1 MPSTLAALLFLGLSL
16 SQGTST
22 QKQSL
27 SKPVIW
33 AKPSFMIPEGKLA
46 IIWCQGTH
54 GAAEYQLHFEGGL
67 SAFKRPKSPGMSNR
81 VKFPIP
87 SMTSQTAGQYRCFYR
102 SGELW
107 SEPSDPLDLVV
118 TGLYDTPTLSVQPR
132 PEVISGEKVT
142 FRCRLE
148 TATST
153 FFLLKEGRSSRP
165 QRRYGNIQAEFPMG
179 PVSTAHRG
187 TYRCFG
193 SYNTHAWS
201 FPSEPV
207 KLLVKGDAGDT
218 TFAPTE
224 HTSSDH
230 WDSYMLTTET
240 RFQEDPVLWDHN
252 VQNLLRIGLVFLVLV
267 ALVWLPV
274 EDWLHRK
281 KSQERASRASSQ
293 ECRRFRAQSPGE
305 MTERCSGHRQRELT
319 KHFDH
324 GGNMR
329 ISTLCEDPSG
339 CSERKDICK
348 ENKSMVGGGR
358 QKS

>member
-16 SQGTST
+16 SQRTST
-22 QKQSL
+22 QKQTL

-33 AKPSFMIPEGKLA
+33 AKPSFMIPKGKLV

-54 GAAEYQLHFEGGL
+54 EAVEYQLHFEGGL
-67 SAFKRPKSPGMSNR
+67 SAFKRPESPGMVNR

-132 PEVISGEKVT
+132 PEVTSGENVT

-148 TATST
+148 TATTT

-193 SYNTHAWS
+193 SYNKHTWS

-240 RFQEDPVLWDHN
+240 QFQEDPVLRDHN
-252 VQNLLRIGLVFLVLV
+252 AQNLLRIGLVFLVLV
-267 ALVWLPV
+267 ALVWLLV

-281 KSQERASRASSQ
+281 KPQERASRASSQ
-293 ECRRFRAQSPGE
+293 ECRRRFR
-305 MTERCSGHRQRELT
+305 TQRALE
-319 KHFDH
+319 K
-324 GGNMR
+324 
-329 ISTLCEDPSG
+329 
-339 CSERKDICK
+339 
-348 ENKSMVGGGR
+348 
-358 QKS
+358 

>member
-1 MPSTLAALLFLGLSL
+1 RAPESGLYFLLGNLPIPTISATPGSVIPWNESVKILCGGTPESFLYQLEILGNSTYKVVEKKWGFQKTAEFVIKRMDTNTAGRYQCRYRKQYSWSVHSEALELVVTGPFS
-16 SQGTST
+16 GTPASDSFPET
-22 QKQSL
+22 L

-33 AKPSFMIPEGKLA
+33 VKPSFMIPEGKLA

-54 GAAEYQLHFEGGL
+54 EAAEYQLHFEGGL

-118 TGLYDTPTLSVQPR
+118 TG
-132 PEVISGEKVT
+132 
-142 FRCRLE
+142 
-148 TATST
+148 
-153 FFLLKEGRSSRP
+153 
-165 QRRYGNIQAEFPMG
+165 
-179 PVSTAHRG
+179 
-187 TYRCFG
+187 
-193 SYNTHAWS
+193 
-201 FPSEPV
+201 
-207 KLLVKGDAGDT
+207 DAGDT

-240 RFQEDPVLWDHN
+240 QFQEDPVLWSHN
-252 VQNLLRIGLVFLVLV
+252 AQNLLRIGLVFLVLV

-281 KSQERASRASSQ
+281 KLQERASRASRQ

-305 MTERCSGHRQRELT
+305 MTERCSGHR
-319 KHFDH
+319 
-324 GGNMR
+324 
-329 ISTLCEDPSG
+329 
-339 CSERKDICK
+339 
-348 ENKSMVGGGR
+348 
-358 QKS
+358 

>member
-165 QRRYGNIQAEFPMG
+165 ERRYGNIQAEFPMG

-207 KLLVKGDAGDT
+207 KLLVNGDAGDT

-240 RFQEDPVLWDHN
+240 QFQEDPVLWDHN
-252 VQNLLRIGLVFLVLV
+252 AQNLLRIGLVLLVLV

-281 KSQERASRASSQ
+281 KPQERASRASSQ

-305 MTERCSGHRQRELT
+305 MTERCSGHR
-319 KHFDH
+319 
-324 GGNMR
+324 
-329 ISTLCEDPSG
+329 
-339 CSERKDICK
+339 
-348 ENKSMVGGGR
+348 
-358 QKS
+358 

>member
-22 QKQSL
+22 QK
-27 SKPVIW
+27 
-33 AKPSFMIPEGKLA
+33 
-46 IIWCQGTH
+46 
-54 GAAEYQLHFEGGL
+54 
-67 SAFKRPKSPGMSNR
+67 R
-81 VKFPIP
+81 
-87 SMTSQTAGQYRCFYR
+87 
-102 SGELW
+102 
-107 SEPSDPLDLVV
+107 
-118 TGLYDTPTLSVQPR
+118 LYDTPTLSVQPR

-165 QRRYGNIQAEFPMG
+165 ERRYGNIQAEFPMG

-207 KLLVKGDAGDT
+207 KLLVNGDAGDT

-224 HTSSDH
+224 HTSSD
-230 WDSYMLTTET
+230 
-240 RFQEDPVLWDHN
+240 PVLWDHN
-252 VQNLLRIGLVFLVLV
+252 AQNLLRIGLVLLVLV

-281 KSQERASRASSQ
+281 KPQERASRASSQ

-305 MTERCSGHRQRELT
+305 MTERCSGHR
-319 KHFDH
+319 
-324 GGNMR
+324 
-329 ISTLCEDPSG
+329 
-339 CSERKDICK
+339 
-348 ENKSMVGGGR
+348 
-358 QKS
+358 